1 MDNVKTQSPSAK
13 CYNRKIKNNAEFYE
27 SEKNRVSAYMKSR
40 YATDEEY
47 RNRIKEQ
54 KKQSYHRRKK
64 GDQSISV

>member
-1 MDNVKTQSPSAK
+1 MDNVKTQSPRAN
-13 CYNRKIKNNAEFYE
+13 CHVRKIKNNAEFYE
-27 SEKNRVSAYMKSR
+27 SEKKRVSAYMKSR

-54 KKQSYHRRKK
+54 KKQSYHRRKT